1 MCIRDRYSGIELATR
16 AQSGVAVMIDKRW
29 RNKIGSEH
37 FLVIRKTHQDSWDAL
52 ISNIE
57 ADVHGRQEVTY

>member
-1 MCIRDRYSGIELATR
+1 MNNRLYYGQYETEHTR
-16 AQSGVAVMIDKRW
+16 TSVQDVRGFRGSY
-29 RNKIGSEH
+29 IGSDH